1 MEFSV
6 LGPITVWDG
15 GRPVTV
21 GGPRQRCVLGA
32 LLVHLGREVT
42 FDQLIGY
49 LWSDDPPRTARSV
62 VQVQISHLRRL
73 LPNTIATTSGGYVL
87 DVDPESVDLHRFRRL
102 RERAADAPAHEAA
115 QLLDQS
121 LRCWRGAPFSGVG
134 SEDLAYS
141 VVTPLLEEHWAAVT
155 AWAEHTLDLG
165 RAGDVVARLTPLVR
179 GEPFRERLHHLLITA
194 LWCDND
200 RAKALTAY
208 EEFRS
213 GLAEE
218 LGVDPGADVMD
229 LHTRILCEEAPS
241 VGRAAPDEPATS
253 SETYIVRNDLPRDL
267 PDFTGRGQHLNRMRD
282 LADGGG
288 ARAQVC
294 VITGSGGEGKTTTA
308 VHFGHE
314 AAEHYPDGQ
323 LFIDLY
329 GYNVDRGPLSA
340 SSALGVL
347 LRAVGVAPEAV
358 PESLDERSALWRATM
373 ADRRVLLILDNVLNV
388 TQVSPLVL
396 SSPGSLT
403 VITARKD
410 ISGINGARFV
420 SLGMFDED
428 SSLELLS
435 KVLGDSRVE
444 DEPDSAR
451 AIARLCGGLPLALR
465 VVAGRMLSRPRWS
478 FAHVARRLSERDRR
492 LRELQVE
499 GQSVESAIDLS
510 YQSLNAEQRHAF
522 LILGVMIGETVDLTG
537 AAALL
542 GTSVDEADDMLQEL
556 VGMYLLSEPQ
566 GDVYR
571 LHDLIKDF
579 CRIRAESVLGEKIVE
594 NARLSLAH
602 YYLDTAQ
609 RGADLLGPRVS
620 EGDEGSTHR
629 THRSDLSTREDA
641 ERWFSLHHENLAEAI
656 EFFASGDFGDHAWR
670 MADLVWRFYALRG
683 HMALLVSSHQRALQV
698 SEQQGSGRGRA
709 VTLIGLGIARYISG
723 RFGEALDLL
732 SQARGIL
739 VGLEDSMGI
748 LRVNANLGMVYERIG
763 RFGKSAAAIEEALEH
778 AVAIG
783 NTDIESLQW
792 GNLAVLRQSLGQY
805 EEALHCARRAMECA
819 SGTDLEETAAH
830 TRRVM
835 GEARAALGDTEEAFA
850 DLGEALELSTKLS
863 LAGNQIYVHNS
874 LGTVHRFSG
883 NWEKAVGE
891 HTAALELAD
900 TVGDH
905 SGDAEILADLGITY
919 GAAGRPEE
927 AASALDKAL
936 AMAEERDEQYIS
948 AKAALAL
955 GGLPASVVDDERGCA
970 LLTSAVRILTDLDL
984 ADAEFA
990 RKELARRSSGAG
1002 DPSYVGERTLS
1013 SE

>member
-6 LGPITVWDG
+6 LGPITVWDD
-15 GRPVTV
+15 GRPVSV

-62 VQVQISHLRRL
+62 IQVQISHLRRL
-73 LPNTIATTSGGYVL
+73 LPGTIATTPGGYVL
-87 DVDPESVDLHRFRRL
+87 DADPSSVDLHRFRAL
-102 RERAADAPAHEAA
+102 RAHAAQAPAPEAAD
-115 QLLDQS
+115 LLEQA
-121 LRCWRGAPFSGVG
+121 LRCWRGTPFSGVG
-134 SEDLAYS
+134 SEHLSYS
-141 VVTPLLEEHWAAVT
+141 VVTPLLEERWAAVT
-155 AWAEHTLDLG
+155 AWAEHALVLG
-165 RAGDVVARLTPLVR
+165 RAGDVVARLTPLTR

-194 LWCDND
+194 LWHDND
-200 RAKALTAY
+200 RAKALTVY

-218 LGVDPGADVMD
+218 LGVDPGADVMG
-229 LHTRILCEEAPS
+229 LHARILREEAP
-241 VGRAAPDEPATS
+241 AALRSA
-253 SETYIVRNDLPRDL
+253 SEETAADTYVVRNDLPRDL
-267 PDFTGRGQHLNRMRD
+267 PDFTGREEHLARLRA
-282 LADGGG
+282 LVDGGG
-288 ARAQVC
+288 RAQVC
-294 VITGSGGEGKTTTA
+294 VLTGSGGEGKTTTA
-308 VHFGHE
+308 VRFGHE
-314 AAEHYPDGQ
+314 AAEHYADGQ

-329 GYNVDRGPLSA
+329 GYNIDRGPLSA
-340 SSALGVL
+340 TAALGAL
-347 LRAVGVAPEAV
+347 LRAVGVAPEVV
-358 PESLDERSALWRATM
+358 PDSLDERSALWRATM
-373 ADRRVLLILDNVLNV
+373 ADRRVLLILDNAFNV

-410 ISGINGARFV
+410 VSGISGAHFV

-435 KVLGDSRVE
+435 KVLGESRVE
-444 DEPDSAR
+444 EEADSAR

-478 FAHVARRLSERDRR
+478 FAHVARRLGERDRR

-510 YQSLNAEQRHAF
+510 YQSLNTEQRHAF
-522 LILGVMIGETVDLTG
+522 LLLGTMIGDTVDLTG

-542 GTSVDEADDMLQEL
+542 GLDVDEADDMLQEL

-579 CRIRAESVLGEKIVE
+579 CRIRAVPALGQAPVDT
-594 NARLSLAH
+594 ARLSLAH

-620 EGDEGSTHR
+620 EEDEDAR
-629 THRSDLSTREDA
+629 LRNHRSELSTRGDA
-641 ERWFSLHHENLAEAI
+641 EEWFSLHHENLADAI

-698 SEQQGSGRGRA
+698 SERQGSGRGRA

-732 SQARGIL
+732 TQAREIL
-739 VGLEDSMGI
+739 VELGDSMGI
-748 LRVNANLGMVYERIG
+748 LRVNANLGMVYERVG
-763 RFGKSAAAIEEALEH
+763 RFGESAEAIEEALEH
-778 AVAIG
+778 AAAVG
-783 NTDIESLQW
+783 NSGIESLQW

-805 EEALHCARRAMECA
+805 EEALHCAARAMQRA
-819 SGTDLEETAAH
+819 SDTDREETAAH
-830 TRRVM
+830 NRRVM
-835 GEARAALGDTEEAFA
+835 GEARAWLGDTEGAFA
-850 DLGEALELSTKLS
+850 DLQEALELSTKLS
-863 LAGNQIYVHNS
+863 LAGNRIYVHNS
-874 LGTVHRFSG
+874 LGNAHRISG
-883 NWEKAVGE
+883 SWDRAVEE
-891 HTAALELAD
+891 HATALDLAD
-900 TVGDH
+900 SVGDH

-919 GAAGRPEE
+919 AAAGRDGE
-927 AASALDKAL
+927 AARALDKAL
-936 AMAEERDEQYIS
+936 RLAEERDEQYIR

-955 GGLPASVVDDERGCA
+955 GGLPAPVVDDERACA
-970 LLTSAVRILTDLDL
+970 LLASAERILTDLEL
-984 ADAEFA
+984 ADAKLA
-990 RKELARRSSGAG
+990 REALERRSSGAT
-1002 DPSYVGERTLS
+1002 DPSGVG
-1013 SE
+1013 

>member
-6 LGPITVWDG
+6 LGPITVWNE

-62 VQVQISHLRRL
+62 IQVQISHLRRL
-73 LPNTIATTSGGYVL
+73 LPDTIATTAGGYVL
-87 DVDPESVDLHRFRRL
+87 DFDPESVDLHRFRRL

-115 QLLDQS
+115 GLLEQS

-134 SEDLAYS
+134 SEHLAYS
-141 VVTPLLEEHWAAVT
+141 VVTPLLEEYWSAVT
-155 AWAEHTLDLG
+155 AWAEHALELG
-165 RAGDVVARLTPLVR
+165 RAGDVVARLTPLTR

-194 LWCDND
+194 LWHDND

-218 LGVDPGADVMD
+218 LGVDPGAEVMD
-229 LHTRILCEEAPS
+229 LHARILREEVPS
-241 VGRAAPDEPATS
+241 VRRAVPDEPATAS
-253 SETYIVRNDLPRDL
+253 DTYVVRNDLPRDL
-267 PDFTGRGQHLNRMRD
+267 PDFTGREQPLARMRD
-282 LADGGG
+282 LVDGGG
-288 ARAQVC
+288 DRAQVC

-308 VHFGHE
+308 VHFGHG

-329 GYNVDRGPLSA
+329 GYNTDRGPLSA
-340 SSALGVL
+340 SSALGAL

-373 ADRRVLLILDNVLNV
+373 ADRRVLLILDNAFNV
-388 TQVSPLVL
+388 TQASPLVL
-396 SSPGSLT
+396 PSPGSLT

-410 ISGINGARFV
+410 VSGINGARFV
-420 SLGMFDED
+420 SLGMFDEA
-428 SSLELLS
+428 SSLDLLS
-435 KVLGDSRVE
+435 KVLGESRVE

-465 VVAGRMLSRPRWS
+465 VVAGRILSRPRWS
-478 FAHVARRLSERDRR
+478 LAHVASRLGERDRR

-510 YQSLNAEQRHAF
+510 YQSLNSEQRHAF
-522 LILGVMIGETVDLTG
+522 LLLGMMIGDTVDLTG

-542 GTSVDEADDMLQEL
+542 GTSVEEADDMLQEL

-571 LHDLIKDF
+571 LHDLITDF
-579 CRIRAESVLGEKIVE
+579 CRSRAEPVLGEETVE
-594 NARLSLAH
+594 KARLSLAH
-602 YYLDTAQ
+602 YYLDTAR
-609 RGADLLGPRVS
+609 RGTDLLGPRAE
-620 EGDEGSTHR
+620 EGYEGSTHR
-629 THRSDLSTREDA
+629 PYRSDLSTREDA
-641 ERWFSLHHENLAEAI
+641 ERWFSLHHENLAETI
-656 EFFASGDFGDHAWR
+656 EFFASGDFGDQAWR

-709 VTLIGLGIARYISG
+709 VTFIGLGIAHYITG
-723 RFGEALDLL
+723 RFAEALDLL
-732 SQARGIL
+732 SQAHEIL
-739 VGLEDSMGI
+739 VGLDDSMGI
-748 LRVNANLGMVYERIG
+748 LRVNANLGMVYERVG
-763 RFGKSAAAIEEALEH
+763 RFTESAGAIEEALEH
-778 AVAIG
+778 AVAVG

-805 EEALHCARRAMECA
+805 EEAIHCAGKAMERA

-835 GEARAALGDTEEAFA
+835 GEARAALGDIEGAFA

-863 LAGNQIYVHNS
+863 LAGNRIYVYNS
-874 LGTVHRFSG
+874 LGKAHRLSG
-883 NWEKAVGE
+883 NWERAVEE
-891 HTAALELAD
+891 HAAALELAD
-900 TVGDH
+900 TLGDH
-905 SGDAEILADLGITY
+905 SGDAEILADLGVTY
-919 GAAGRPEE
+919 GAAGRPDE
-927 AASALDKAL
+927 AARALNKAL
-936 AMAEERDEQYIS
+936 AMADERDEQYIS

-955 GGLPASVVDDERGCA
+955 GGLPASVVDDERACE
-970 LLTSAVRILTDLDL
+970 LLTSAVRTLTELDLD
-984 ADAEFA
+984 DAEFA

-1002 DPSYVGERTLS
+1002 DPSRVE
-1013 SE
+1013 

>member
-6 LGPITVWDG
+6 LGPITVWDH

-62 VQVQISHLRRL
+62 IQVQISHLRRL

-102 RERAADAPAHEAA
+102 RERAADAPAREAVR
-115 QLLDQS
+115 LLEQS

-134 SEDLAYS
+134 SEYLAYS
-141 VVTPLLEEHWAAVT
+141 VVTPLMEERWSAVT
-155 AWAEHTLDLG
+155 AWAEHAIDLG
-165 RAGDVVARLTPLVR
+165 RAGDVVARLTSLIR

-194 LWCDND
+194 LWHEND

-218 LGVDPGADVMD
+218 LGVDPGAEVMD
-229 LHTRILCEEAPS
+229 LHARILREEAPAA
-241 VGRAAPDEPATS
+241 GRVLPDEPAPVS
-253 SETYIVRNDLPRDL
+253 DTYVVRNDLPRDL
-267 PDFTGRGQHLNRMRD
+267 PDFTGREQHLIRMRD
-282 LADGGG
+282 LVDGGD
-288 ARAQVC
+288 RAQVC

-340 SSALGVL
+340 SSALGAL

-373 ADRRVLLILDNVLNV
+373 ADRRVMLILDNTFNV
-388 TQVSPLVL
+388 TQASPLVL

-403 VITARKD
+403 LITARKD
-410 ISGINGARFV
+410 ISGISGAQFI
-420 SLGMFDED
+420 SLGMFDEE

-435 KVLGDSRVE
+435 KVLGESRVE

-510 YQSLNAEQRHAF
+510 YQSLNDEQRRAF
-522 LILGVMIGETVDLTG
+522 LALGVMIGDTVDLTG

-542 GTSVDEADDMLQEL
+542 DTSVDEADDMLQEL

-579 CRIRAESVLGEKIVE
+579 CRIRAASVLGEETVE
-594 NARLSLAH
+594 TARLSLAH
-602 YYLDTAQ
+602 YYLDTA
-609 RGADLLGPRVS
+609 RRAADLLGPRVS
-620 EGDEGSTHR
+620 EEYEGSTHR

-641 ERWFSLHHENLAEAI
+641 ERWFSLHHENLADAI

-709 VTLIGLGIARYISG
+709 VTLIGLGIAHYISG
-723 RFGEALDLL
+723 RFGESLDLM

-739 VGLEDSMGI
+739 VGLDDSMGI
-748 LRVNANLGMVYERIG
+748 LRVNANLGMVYERVG
-763 RFGKSAAAIEEALEH
+763 RFRESAEAIEEALEH
-778 AVAIG
+778 AAAIG

-805 EEALHCARRAMECA
+805 EEALYCAGQAMERA

-835 GEARAALGDTEEAFA
+835 GEARAALGDTEAAFA

-863 LAGNQIYVHNS
+863 LAGNRIYVHNS
-874 LGTVHRFSG
+874 LGKAHRISG
-883 NWEKAVGE
+883 NWESAVDE
-891 HTAALELAD
+891 HATALELAD

-905 SGDAEILADLGITY
+905 SGDAEILTDLGITY
-919 GAAGRPEE
+919 AAAGRDEE
-927 AASALDKAL
+927 AAHTLDKAL
-936 AMAEERDEQYIS
+936 ELAEERDEQYIS

-955 GGLPASVVDDERGCA
+955 GGLPASVVGDERARA
-970 LLTSAVRILTDLDL
+970 LLTSAVRTLTDLEL
-984 ADAEFA
+984 ADAEHA
-990 RKELARRSSGAG
+990 RKVLAHRSSGTS
-1002 DPSYVGERTLS
+1002 DPSHV
-1013 SE
+1013 